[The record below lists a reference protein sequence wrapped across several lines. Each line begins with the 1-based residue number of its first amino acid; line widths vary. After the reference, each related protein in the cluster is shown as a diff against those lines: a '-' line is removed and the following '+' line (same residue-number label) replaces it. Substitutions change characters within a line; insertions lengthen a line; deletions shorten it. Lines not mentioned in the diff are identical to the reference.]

1 MTMTKTARVS
11 ARAVILDL
19 DGTLLDTAADLAA
32 ATNLMMIELGREPLS
47 QATVASYIGKGVE
60 VLVHRALGG
69 SLDAR
74 VDHDLHTRGHDAFM
88 RHYQV
93 ENGRHS
99 RPYDGVVEGIAAM
112 RAKGLRLACV
122 TNKPKSFADPL
133 LEHFGLA
140 QCFELIVGG
149 DTLPLRK
156 PDPMPMLHVAQRFE
170 IDPPEIVAIGDSLND
185 ALAARAA
192 GMPVFAVPYGYNEGR
207 DVRTLDVDAVF
218 DSLLIAAD
226 HIDLSD

>member
-1 MTMTKTARVS
+1 MTATNTSRVS
-11 ARAVILDL
+11 ARAVIIDL

-32 ATNLMMIELGREPLS
+32 ATNLMMLELGRQSLP

-69 SLDAR
+69 ALDAR
-74 VDHDLHTRGHDAFM
+74 VDHDLHARGHDAFM

-99 RPYDGVVEGIAAM
+99 RPYDGVVEGVAAM

-133 LEHFGLA
+133 LAHFGLA

-170 IDPPEIVAIGDSLND
+170 VDPLKIVAIGDSLND

>member
-1 MTMTKTARVS
+1 
-11 ARAVILDL
+11 
-19 DGTLLDTAADLAA
+19 
-32 ATNLMMIELGREPLS
+32 
-47 QATVASYIGKGVE
+47 
-60 VLVHRALGG
+60 
-69 SLDAR
+69 
-74 VDHDLHTRGHDAFM
+74 M

-99 RPYDGVVEGIAAM
+99 RPYDGVVDGLAAM

-122 TNKPKSFADPL
+122 TNKPQSFTDPL
-133 LEHFGLA
+133 LERFGLA
-140 QCFELIVGG
+140 QAFELILGG
-149 DTLPLRK
+149 DALPRRK

-170 IDPPEIVAIGDSLND
+170 IDPSEIVAIGDSLND

-218 DSLLIAAD
+218 DSLLSAAH

>member
-1 MTMTKTARVS
+1 
-11 ARAVILDL
+11 L
-19 DGTLLDTAADLAA
+19 
-32 ATNLMMIELGREPLS
+32 P

-99 RPYDGVVEGIAAM
+99 RPYDGVVEGVAAM

-133 LEHFGLA
+133 LAHFGLA

-170 IDPPEIVAIGDSLND
+170 VDPLKIVAIGDSLND

>member
-1 MTMTKTARVS
+1 MSAERTPRVS

-32 ATNLMMIELGREPLS
+32 ATNLMMIELGREPLP

-60 VLVHRALGG
+60 ILVHRALGG

-99 RPYDGVVEGIAAM
+99 RPYDGVVEGVAAM

-133 LEHFGLA
+133 LAHFGLA

-170 IDPPEIVAIGDSLND
+170 VDPLKIVAIGDSLND

-207 DVRTLDVDAVF
+207 DVRTLDVYAVF

>member
-1 MTMTKTARVS
+1 MNAAKNLRVS
-11 ARAVILDL
+11 ARAVIIDL

-32 ATNLMMIELGREPLS
+32 ATNLMMIELGREPLP

-99 RPYDGVVEGIAAM
+99 RPYDGVVEGVAAM

-149 DTLPLRK
+149 DSLPLRK

-170 IDPPEIVAIGDSLND
+170 IDPLEIVAIGDSLND

-218 DSLLIAAD
+218 DSLLIAAQ

>member
-1 MTMTKTARVS
+1 
-11 ARAVILDL
+11 
-19 DGTLLDTAADLAA
+19 
-32 ATNLMMIELGREPLS
+32 
-47 QATVASYIGKGVE
+47 
-60 VLVHRALGG
+60 
-69 SLDAR
+69 
-74 VDHDLHTRGHDAFM
+74 
-88 RHYQV
+88 
-93 ENGRHS
+93 
-99 RPYDGVVEGIAAM
+99 VVEGVAAM

-149 DTLPLRK
+149 DSLPLRK

-170 IDPPEIVAIGDSLND
+170 IDPLEIVAIGDSLND

-218 DSLLIAAD
+218 DSLLIAAQ

>member
-1 MTMTKTARVS
+1 MTGALPSRVS

-32 ATNLMMIELGREPLS
+32 ATNLMMIELGREPLP

-60 VLVHRALGG
+60 ILVHRALGG

-99 RPYDGVVEGIAAM
+99 RPYDGVVEGVAAM

-133 LEHFGLA
+133 LAHFGLA

-170 IDPPEIVAIGDSLND
+170 VDPLKIVAIGDSLND

>member
-1 MTMTKTARVS
+1 MTKTARVS

-32 ATNLMMIELGREPLS
+32 ATNLMMLELGREPLS

-99 RPYDGVVEGIAAM
+99 RPYAGVVEGVAAM

-133 LEHFGLA
+133 LERFGLA
-140 QCFELIVGG
+140 QSFELIVGG

>member
-32 ATNLMMIELGREPLS
+32 ATNLMMLELGREPLP

-69 SLDAR
+69 ALDAR

-99 RPYDGVVEGIAAM
+99 RPYEGVVEGVAAM

-133 LEHFGLA
+133 LERFGLA
-140 QCFELIVGG
+140 QAFELIVGG

>member
-32 ATNLMMIELGREPLS
+32 ATNLMMLELGREPLP

-60 VLVHRALGG
+60 ILVHRALGG

-99 RPYDGVVEGIAAM
+99 RPYEGVVEGVAAM

-122 TNKPKSFADPL
+122 TNKPQSFADPL
-133 LEHFGLA
+133 LERFGLA
-140 QCFELIVGG
+140 RAFELIVGG
-149 DTLPLRK
+149 DALPLRK

>member
-32 ATNLMMIELGREPLS
+32 ATNLMMLELGREPLP
-47 QATVASYIGKGVE
+47 VASYIGKGVE

-99 RPYDGVVEGIAAM
+99 RPYEGVLEGVAAM

-122 TNKPKSFADPL
+122 TNKPQSFADPL
-133 LEHFGLA
+133 LERFGLA
-140 QCFELIVGG
+140 QAFELIVGG
-149 DTLPLRK
+149 DALPLRK

>member
-32 ATNLMMIELGREPLS
+32 ATNLMMLELGREPLP

-99 RPYDGVVEGIAAM
+99 RPYEGVVEGVAAM

-133 LEHFGLA
+133 LERFGLA
-140 QCFELIVGG
+140 QSFELIVGG

>member
-1 MTMTKTARVS
+1 MTGTLPSRVS

-32 ATNLMMIELGREPLS
+32 ATNLMMIELGREPLP

-74 VDHDLHTRGHDAFM
+74 VDHDLHSRGHDAFM

-99 RPYDGVVEGIAAM
+99 RPYDGVVEGVAAM

-133 LEHFGLA
+133 LAHFGLA

-170 IDPPEIVAIGDSLND
+170 VDPLKIVAIGDSLND

>member
-1 MTMTKTARVS
+1 MSAERTPRVS

-32 ATNLMMIELGREPLS
+32 ATNLMMIELGREPLP

-60 VLVHRALGG
+60 ILVHRALGG

-99 RPYDGVVEGIAAM
+99 RPYDGVVEGVAAM

-133 LEHFGLA
+133 LAHFGLA

-170 IDPPEIVAIGDSLND
+170 VDPLKIVAIGDSLND

-192 GMPVFAVPYGYNEGR
+192 GMAVFAVPYGYNEGR

>member
-1 MTMTKTARVS
+1 MTAAITPRVS

-32 ATNLMMIELGREPLS
+32 ATNLMMIELGREPLP

-74 VDHDLHTRGHDAFM
+74 VDHDLHTQGHDAFM

-99 RPYDGVVEGIAAM
+99 RPYDGVVEGVAAM

-133 LEHFGLA
+133 LEYFGLA

-149 DTLPLRK
+149 DSLPLRK

-170 IDPPEIVAIGDSLND
+170 IDPLEIVAIGDSLND

>member
-1 MTMTKTARVS
+1 MTAAKTSRVS
-11 ARAVILDL
+11 ARAVIIDL

-32 ATNLMMIELGREPLS
+32 ATNLMMLELGREPLP

-74 VDHDLHTRGHDAFM
+74 VDHDLHARGHDAFM

-99 RPYDGVVEGIAAM
+99 RPYDGVVEGLAEM

-122 TNKPKSFADPL
+122 TNKPQSFADPL
-133 LEHFGLA
+133 LERFGLA
-140 QCFELIVGG
+140 QAFELIVGG
-149 DTLPLRK
+149 DALPRRK

-218 DSLLIAAD
+218 DTLLSAAR
-226 HIDLSD
+226 HIDLSR

>member
-1 MTMTKTARVS
+1 MTGALPSRVS

-32 ATNLMMIELGREPLS
+32 ATNLMMIELGREPLP

-74 VDHDLHTRGHDAFM
+74 VDHDLHSRGHDAFM

-99 RPYDGVVEGIAAM
+99 RPYDGVVEGVAAM

-133 LEHFGLA
+133 LAHFGLA

-170 IDPPEIVAIGDSLND
+170 VDPLKIVAIGDSLND

>member
-1 MTMTKTARVS
+1 MSAERTPRVS

-32 ATNLMMIELGREPLS
+32 ATNLMMIELGREPLP

-99 RPYDGVVEGIAAM
+99 RPYDGVVEGVAAM

-133 LEHFGLA
+133 LAHFGLA

-170 IDPPEIVAIGDSLND
+170 VDPLKIVAIGDSLND

>member
-1 MTMTKTARVS
+1 
-11 ARAVILDL
+11 
-19 DGTLLDTAADLAA
+19 
-32 ATNLMMIELGREPLS
+32 
-47 QATVASYIGKGVE
+47 
-60 VLVHRALGG
+60 
-69 SLDAR
+69 
-74 VDHDLHTRGHDAFM
+74 
-88 RHYQV
+88 
-93 ENGRHS
+93 
-99 RPYDGVVEGIAAM
+99 M

-122 TNKPKSFADPL
+122 TNKPQSFADPL
-133 LEHFGLA
+133 LERFGLA
-140 QCFELIVGG
+140 QAFELIVGG
-149 DTLPLRK
+149 DALPQRK

-218 DSLLIAAD
+218 DSLLSAAQ

>member
-32 ATNLMMIELGREPLS
+32 ATNLMMLELGREPLP

-99 RPYDGVVEGIAAM
+99 RPYEGVVEGVAAM

-122 TNKPKSFADPL
+122 TNNPKSFADPL
-133 LEHFGLA
+133 LERFGLA
-140 QCFELIVGG
+140 QSFELIVGG

>member
-1 MTMTKTARVS
+1 MTIMKTSRVS

-32 ATNLMMIELGREPLS
+32 ATNLMMIELGREPLP

-99 RPYDGVVEGIAAM
+99 RPYDGVVEGVAAM

-149 DTLPLRK
+149 DSLPLRK

-170 IDPPEIVAIGDSLND
+170 IDPLEIVAIGDSLND

-218 DSLLIAAD
+218 DSLLIAAQ

>member
-1 MTMTKTARVS
+1 MTLTKTARVS

-99 RPYDGVVEGIAAM
+99 RPYDGVVEGVAAM

-133 LEHFGLA
+133 LDHFGLA
-140 QCFELIVGG
+140 QAFELIVGG

-170 IDPPEIVAIGDSLND
+170 IDPLEIVAIGDSLND

>member
-1 MTMTKTARVS
+1 MSAERTPRVS

-32 ATNLMMIELGREPLS
+32 ATNLMMIELGREPLP

-60 VLVHRALGG
+60 ILVHRALGG

-99 RPYDGVVEGIAAM
+99 RPYDGVVEGVAAM

-133 LEHFGLA
+133 LAHFGLA

-170 IDPPEIVAIGDSLND
+170 VDPLKIVAIGDSLND

>member
-1 MTMTKTARVS
+1 MTLTKTARVS

-32 ATNLMMIELGREPLS
+32 ATNLMMLELGREPLS

-99 RPYDGVVEGIAAM
+99 RPYDGVVEGVAAM

-133 LEHFGLA
+133 LERFGLA
-140 QCFELIVGG
+140 QAFELIVGG

>member
-1 MTMTKTARVS
+1 MTAAKTPRVS

-32 ATNLMMIELGREPLS
+32 ATNLMMIELGREPLP

-74 VDHDLHTRGHDAFM
+74 VDQDLHTRGHDAFM

-99 RPYDGVVEGIAAM
+99 RPYDGVVEGVAAM

-133 LEHFGLA
+133 LDHFGLA

-149 DTLPLRK
+149 DSLPLRK

-170 IDPPEIVAIGDSLND
+170 IDPLEIVAIGDSLND

>member
-32 ATNLMMIELGREPLS
+32 ATNLMMLELGREPLP

-74 VDHDLHTRGHDAFM
+74 VGHDLHTRGHDAFM

-99 RPYDGVVEGIAAM
+99 RPYEGVLEGVAAM

-133 LEHFGLA
+133 LERFGLA
-140 QCFELIVGG
+140 QAFELIVGG

>member
-1 MTMTKTARVS
+1 
-11 ARAVILDL
+11 
-19 DGTLLDTAADLAA
+19 LLDTAADLAA
-32 ATNLMMIELGREPLS
+32 ATNLMMIELGREPLP

-60 VLVHRALGG
+60 ILVHRALGG

-99 RPYDGVVEGIAAM
+99 RPYDGVVEGVAAM

-133 LEHFGLA
+133 LAHFGLA

-170 IDPPEIVAIGDSLND
+170 VDPLKIVAIGDSLND